1 MRSDDSIKVS
11 CLNGKL
17 QVGDM
22 VLSIPACDYP
32 NMVGVVIEIHPL
44 GSPEHDSG
52 NPEDDVLVN
61 FNERYFPQR
70 VRELEKHFS
79 RLYGIEKTF
88 EELPLDSVIMSPTT
102 LLRITGIG
110 EEVLQGI
117 LAFEKNAQLFGTT
130 LVKGHKQAD
139 KTFSKTGGMVPYK
152 ERSTSDGKSLTFCF
166 QSSFLEF

>member
-88 EELPLDSVIMSPTT
+88 EELPIDSVIMSPKT
-102 LLRITGIG
+102 LLRITGVG
-110 EEVLQGI
+110 EKILHEI
-117 LAFEKNAQLFGTT
+117 LAFEENARQFGEA
-130 LVKGHKQAD
+130 LLNSHKQ
-139 KTFSKTGGMVPYK
+139 TNPY
-152 ERSTSDGKSLTFCF
+152 EKSN
-166 QSSFLEF
+166 

>member
-32 NMVGVVIEIHPL
+32 NMVGVVIEIYPL

-61 FNERYFPQR
+61 FEGDYSSQR
-70 VRELEKHFS
+70 IKEMEKHFS
-79 RLYGIEKTF
+79 
-88 EELPLDSVIMSPTT
+88 
-102 LLRITGIG
+102 
-110 EEVLQGI
+110 VL
-117 LAFEKNAQLFGTT
+117 K
-130 LVKGHKQAD
+130 
-139 KTFSKTGGMVPYK
+139 
-152 ERSTSDGKSLTFCF
+152 
-166 QSSFLEF
+166 